1 MVSANIPEQWLS
13 NATILRLTDRAYRH
27 HAVLLTWSVS
37 NRTNGFIPGD
47 IALLQT
53 GISDDGVG
61 EVEAAGLLERDGSGW
76 RLTHYDRTQ
85 SSAEKI
91 ESALTNL
98 RATSRKSSQRHREKQ
113 KAQHDSSATEGDVT
127 VTSPSESKAK
137 ESKAGKSRSLDN
149 RSSSSRS
156 EVQDT
161 ENRTDSTL
169 AGEDRLVS
177 GVEDDQGWEAMN
189 SSRSMFDPE
198 PRDGLDPGELVGW
211 TAEVVKPG
219 EGRVN
224 RVTGEIAAEVPPL
237 PPGVRPC
244 VRQGCDRARAEG
256 NLNCAEHAS
265 AGSAVES
272 SRWGAVS

>member
-76 RLTHYDRTQ
+76 RLTQYDRTQ
-85 SSAEKI
+85 SSAEMI
-91 ESALTNL
+91 ESSLANL
-98 RATSRKSSQRHREKQ
+98 RKASRESSRRHREKR
-113 KAQHDSSATEGDVT
+113 KAEQGSSTDGDVT
-127 VTSPSESKAK
+127 VTSPPESKAK
-137 ESKAGKSRSLDN
+137 ESKAGKSKSLDN

-224 RVTGEIAAEVPPL
+224 EVTGEIAAAVPLL
-237 PPGVRPC
+237 PSGVRPC
-244 VRQGCDRARAEG
+244 VRRGCDRARAAG
-256 NLNCAEHAS
+256 NLNCSEHAS
-265 AGSAVES
+265 AGTVLES
-272 SRWGAVS
+272 SRWGEVS